1 MIEAPDNPLDDARES
16 RAKAVEARKLA
27 VSSPRRDVRLRFL
40 QIAKTYDAVANSI
53 EDIERQRLARGS
65 TG

>member
-1 MIEAPDNPLDDARES
+1 MIEAPDNPLDDVRES
-16 RAKAVEARKLA
+16 RAKAVKARKLA

-40 QIAKTYDAVANSI
+40 QIAKTYDAVANRI
-53 EDIERQRLARGS
+53 EDIKRQRLARGS